1 MTIGPPTA
9 RILKI
14 NVVEIGLGYRLMQE
28 TRQAILD
35 ILKKRGEATVDDIVA
50 DLRQRRGDAIT
61 AVTVRHHLNKLAED
75 GLIHHAT
82 SHPRTTPGRPQHH
95 YVLTERGIALFPNN
109 YQRLAASLLVQIEQ
123 ELSPSRVNVIL
134 EGIATDWAHNA
145 QIPDGPMEQRLD
157 AVISYLSQ
165 NGYLASWEAAPQ
177 GHFLYLE
184 NCPYHQ
190 LAHDR
195 DSLCRMDMHLIANL
209 LGVVPRLTAR
219 MAQGDSRCAYFIP
232 QQN

>member
-1 MTIGPPTA
+1 
-9 RILKI
+9 
-14 NVVEIGLGYRLMQE
+14 MQE

-61 AVTVRHHLNKLAED
+61 AVTVRHHLNKLTED
-75 GLIHHAT
+75 GLIGYAT
-82 SHPRTTPGRPQHH
+82 PRPRTTPGRPQHH
-95 YVLTERGIALFPNN
+95 YALTERGVAQFPNN
-109 YQRLAASLLVQIEQ
+109 YQRLAASLLVHIEQ

-134 EGIATDWAHNA
+134 EGVASDWAGDA
-145 QIPDGPMEQRLD
+145 QIPEGSMEERLESVV
-157 AVISYLSQ
+157 AYLSQ
-165 NGYLASWEAAPQ
+165 NGYLASWEAALE
-177 GHFLYLE
+177 GYFLYLE

-190 LAHDR
+190 LAHER

-209 LGVVPRLTAR
+209 LGVVPRLHTR